1 MMKSVELKDKQ
12 LSELNLEL
20 ISLLKAQF
28 GLRMQLAT
36 QQLSNTNKL
45 RMIKRDIARVKTFIT
60 QRQNNHEER

>member
-1 MMKSVELKDKQ
+1 MKSVELKDKQ